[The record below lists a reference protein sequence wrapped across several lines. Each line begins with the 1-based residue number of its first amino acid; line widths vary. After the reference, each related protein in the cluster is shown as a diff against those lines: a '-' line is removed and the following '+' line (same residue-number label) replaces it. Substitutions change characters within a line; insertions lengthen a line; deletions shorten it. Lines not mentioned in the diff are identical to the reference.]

1 MSEEYR
7 KLCAMFSYLI
17 KTKNYFKMNELK
29 NIFKM
34 NELKIIF
41 KIELERHILKI
52 NIFKKNCASTCHQGD
67 L

>member
-1 MSEEYR
+1 MGRWVKSIENFV
-7 KLCAMFSYLI
+7 LFSYLI

-52 NIFKKNCASTCHQGD
+52 NIF
-67 L
+67 